1 MGRISPILNFGPM
14 KNNHRQLA
22 LVGFLLALLVTMVYA
37 NHFHN
42 EFHFDDSHA
51 IQSNAAIKDLS
62 LWQTY
67 FTDPTTH
74 SSLPTNQAF
83 RPLLTLSFAIDYRL
97 AGNSLDPFF
106 FHLSTFI
113 WFLLQGVL
121 MYVLFLHLLQL
132 SRPHRLN
139 AWAALFMVG
148 FFMLHTVNAET
159 VNYISARSDLLSTL
173 PVVSAM
179 LIFAKFHGWKRY
191 LSLFPVL
198 IGALVKPTA
207 IMFLPMAMAYVV
219 LFEQR
224 IGLSEAFHP
233 RHWLRI
239 LRPTALVGAVC
250 IGLYILIQ
258 KMTPETFVPGGNSA
272 FLYAITQPF
281 VILRYF
287 TLFFVPMGLS
297 ADSDWKL
304 VESMADSRF
313 IIGMA
318 FLLGMGYVIVRSSCT
333 AMGRPVAFGLLWFLF
348 ALLPTSSFIPLSEV
362 TNDHRMFFPFV
373 GLTLAVWW
381 PVSAWVQNKMDAA
394 TGASLTAIVRTTSLV
409 AVLLLGAHAYGVTQ
423 RNKVWSTGESL
434 WLDVTRKSPDN
445 GRGLMNYGLSRMR
458 AGDMDRAMLY
468 YQKALKTDYR
478 NHPYLFVNMA
488 SAQNALGNAAEAE
501 RLYLTALQKGP
512 GYPDCHYFYAKWL
525 YDRNRF
531 SEAEYY
537 SKEALR
543 LSPAHEYAK
552 SLLGVMNASTETLLQ
567 RADILTREQPTAENY
582 LNLSLQLYRNNDFEG
597 CIRAC
602 EKALELKPDYADAWN
617 NICSA
622 HNAMEQ
628 WQLGIEACEKALAL
642 RPDYQLARNNLN
654 WARLELE
661 KKRQ

>member
-1 MGRISPILNFGPM
+1 MIPARLHLNIAM
-14 KNNHRQLA
+14 LA
-22 LVGFLLALLVTMVYA
+22 LGLVVTAAYC

-62 LWQTY
+62 LWRTY

-97 AGNSLDPFF
+97 AGDTLDPFF

-132 SRPHRLN
+132 TRPHRLN

-159 VNYISARSDLLSTL
+159 INYISARSDLLSTL
-173 PVVSAM
+173 PVVAAM

-207 IMFLPMAMAYVV
+207 IMFLPMAVAYVV

-250 IGLYILIQ
+250 IGLYILIH

-287 TLFFVPMGLS
+287 VLFFLPIGLS

-304 VESMADSRF
+304 VESMTDSRF

-318 FLLGMGYVIVRSSCT
+318 FLLGMGYVIVRSSRT
-333 AMGRPVAFGLLWFLF
+333 EMGRPVAFGLLWFLF

-373 GLTLAVWW
+373 GLTLTVWW
-381 PVSAWVQNKMDAA
+381 PVSAWVQNRMDAA
-394 TGASLTAIVRTTSLV
+394 TGSSRTTVFRSASLV

-423 RNKVWSTGESL
+423 RNKVWATGESL
-434 WLDVTRKSPDN
+434 WLDVTRKSPEN
-445 GRGLMNYGLSRMR
+445 GRGHMNYGLSLMR
-458 AGDMDRAMLY
+458 QGNLELAMRSYRRALE
-468 YQKALKTDYR
+468 TDYR
-478 NHPYLFVNMA
+478 NHPYLYLNMA
-488 SAQNALGNAAEAE
+488 GAQNGLDNKEEAE
-501 RLYLTALQKGP
+501 RLYRTALEKGTR
-512 GYPDCHYFYAKWL
+512 YPDCHYYYASWL
-525 YDRNRF
+525 FQQGRRE
-531 SEAEYY
+531 EAEEHVR
-537 SKEALR
+537 EALR
-543 LSPAHEYAK
+543 LSPGHEYAK
-552 SLLGVMNASTETLLQ
+552 SLLQAIIGSGETLLQ
-567 RADILTREQPTAENY
+567 QAEKKATENPTAENF

-602 EKALELKPDYADAWN
+602 EKALEIKPDYADAWN

-628 WQLGIEACEKALAL
+628 WQQGIEACEKALAL

-654 WARLELE
+654 WAKSELI
-661 KKRQ
+661 KQRQ

>member
-1 MGRISPILNFGPM
+1 M
-14 KNNHRQLA
+14 KAR
-22 LVGFLLALLVTMVYA
+22 LLVAAFILTGLVTAAYW
-37 NHFHN
+37 NHFNN

-62 LWQTY
+62 LWRTY

-83 RPLLTLSFAIDYRL
+83 RPLLTLSFAIDYRM
-97 AGNSLDPFF
+97 AGNKLDPFY
-106 FHLSTFI
+106 FHLSTFV

-121 MYVLFLHLLQL
+121 MYFLLLHLMQL
-132 SRPHRLN
+132 IRPHRLN

-159 VNYISARSDLLSTL
+159 INYISARSDLLSTL
-173 PVVSAM
+173 PVVAAM
-179 LIFAKFHGWKRY
+179 LIFGKLDGWKRY
-191 LSLFPVL
+191 LSLLPVL

-207 IMFLPMAMAYVV
+207 IMFLPMTVAYVV
-219 LFEQR
+219 LFDLR
-224 IGLSEAFHP
+224 VSITEAIHP

-250 IGLYILIQ
+250 IGLYVLIQ

-287 TLFFVPMGLS
+287 VLFFIPMGLS

-304 VESMADSRF
+304 VQGMADSRF
-313 IIGMA
+313 ILGMA
-318 FLLGMGYVIVRSSCT
+318 FLFGMGYMVVRTSRT

-381 PVSAWVQNKMDAA
+381 PLAAWVQDKVDAA
-394 TGASLTAIVRTTSLV
+394 TGTSRTTVLRSASLL

-423 RNKVWSTGESL
+423 RNKVWATGESL

-445 GRGLMNYGLSRMR
+445 GRGHMNYGLSLMR
-458 AGDMDRAMLY
+458 KGRLEEAMVSYRRALE
-468 YQKALKTDYR
+468 TDYR
-478 NHPYLFVNMA
+478 NHPYLFLNMA
-488 SAQNALGNAAEAE
+488 GAQNGLGNKEEAE
-501 RLYLTALQKGP
+501 RLYRTALQKGP
-512 GYPDCHYFYAKWL
+512 NYPDCHYYYAIWL
-525 YDRNRF
+525 FQQGRRA
-531 SEAEYY
+531 EAEERVR
-537 SKEALR
+537 EALR
-543 LSPAHEYAK
+543 LSPGHEYANA
-552 SLLGVMNASTETLLQ
+552 LLQAITASGETLLQ
-567 RADILTREQPTAENY
+567 QAERKAQENPTAENF

-602 EKALELKPDYADAWN
+602 GKALELRPDYADAWN

-622 HNAMEQ
+622 HNAMGQ
-628 WQLGIEACEKALAL
+628 WQQGIEACEKALAL
-642 RPDYQLARNNLN
+642 QPDYQLARNNLN
-654 WARLELE
+654 WAKSELA
-661 KKRQ
+661 KQRQ